1 MTHVLYNPKSNCG
14 RGAAVLDDVR
24 RELIGEYD
32 TADITGIDS
41 RAYITSLPEGDEVVL
56 CGGDGT
62 LNWLATDLY
71 GADWKAKLYLWKSGT
86 GNDFLRDVA
95 PDATGKFP
103 IDEYLKSVP
112 QVEVNGE
119 KSRFVNG
126 CGFGIDGMVCEVADD
141 MIAKGK
147 TDLNYAGIAIR
158 LVLTKFRCPSAKV
171 TVDGVTKTY
180 KKVWLA
186 SAMNGRYYGGGM
198 MLAPKQDRKSGKL
211 SCVVWHD
218 VGRLKALMRFS
229 GIFKGEHV
237 KYTEMIDVV
246 EGDVIE
252 VEFSIPTALQIDG
265 ETRRGVSKY
274 IAKSDKASKEA

>member
-1 MTHVLYNPKSNCG
+1 MTHVLYNPKSNCD

-24 RELIGEYD
+24 KELVGEYD
-32 TADITGIDS
+32 TVDITGIDS
-41 RAYITSLPEGDEVVL
+41 RDYITSLPEGDEVVL

-62 LNWLATDLY
+62 LNHLATDLY
-71 GADWKAKLYLWKSGT
+71 GAEWKAKLYLWKSGT

-95 PDATGKFP
+95 PDAVGKFP
-103 IDEYLKSVP
+103 IDEYVKHVP

-126 CGFGIDGMVCEVADD
+126 CGYGIDGMVCEVADG
-141 MIAKGK
+141 MIAEGK
-147 TDLNYAGIAIR
+147 SDLNYAGIAIK
-158 LVLTKFRCPSAKV
+158 LVLTKFRCPEAKV

-198 MLAPKQDRKSGKL
+198 MLAPHQDRKSGKL

-229 GIFKGEHV
+229 SIFKGEHV
-237 KYTEMIDVV
+237 KYTEMIDVI
-246 EGDVIE
+246 EGDEIE

-265 ETRRGVSKY
+265 ETHRNVTKY
-274 IAKSDKASKEA
+274 IAKSEKAAAKE

>member
-1 MTHVLYNPKSNCG
+1 MTHILFNPKANCG

-24 RELIGEYD
+24 REMVGEYD
-32 TADITGIDS
+32 SFDITTLDARS
-41 RAYITSLPEGDEVVL
+41 YITSLPEEDEVIL

-62 LNWLATDLY
+62 LNFLATDLY
-71 GADWKAKLYLWKSGT
+71 GAEWKAKLYLWKSGT

-95 PDATGKFP
+95 PDAVGKFP
-103 IDEYLKSVP
+103 IDEYVKHVP
-112 QVEVNGE
+112 QVEVNGK

-126 CGFGIDGMVCEVADD
+126 CGYGIDGMVCEVADGL
-141 MIAKGK
+141 IAKGK

-158 LVLTKFRCPSAKV
+158 LVLTKFRCPEAKV
-171 TVDGVTKTY
+171 TVDGMTKTY

-198 MLAPKQDRKSGKL
+198 MLAPQQDRTSGKL
-211 SCVVWHD
+211 SCVVWHG

-237 KYTEMIDVV
+237 KYTEMIDVI
-246 EGDVIE
+246 EGDEIE
-252 VEFSIPTALQIDG
+252 VEFSIPTALQVDG
-265 ETRRGVSKY
+265 ETYLNVTKY
-274 IAKSDKASKEA
+274 TAKSEKAAAKE